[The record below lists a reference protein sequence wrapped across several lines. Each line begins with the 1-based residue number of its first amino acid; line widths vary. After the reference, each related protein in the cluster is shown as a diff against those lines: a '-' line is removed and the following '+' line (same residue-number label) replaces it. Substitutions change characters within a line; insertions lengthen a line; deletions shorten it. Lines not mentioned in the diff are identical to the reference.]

1 VTTATTV
8 GSAAWWWAQ
17 ATTKGGPYYDPELSS
32 CTTSTPCQFPI
43 IGQKGATTVDQMI
56 QDYMPYIS
64 SISGGILAPN
74 TFDVTFSQLVVGSLS
89 ALPGQSSLPWFN
101 LGWAPDYPDPTD
113 YMVPLYEANATYTSG
128 DAVQQGLSL
137 WTCSSSTPNAP
148 TGLPTDPNTMSALI
162 FWANQPGIP
171 QACQGNAY
179 ATMEWGM
186 ADAAGM
192 AVGPARVLVYNLVEH
207 IANHLALYVYYDQE
221 NAVTT
226 YAAWI
231 NPSSVNT
238 NPTIGGGGDN
248 TWYLYNG
255 NKVIG

>member
-1 VTTATTV
+1 
-8 GSAAWWWAQ
+8 
-17 ATTKGGPYYDPELSS
+17 
-32 CTTSTPCQFPI
+32 
-43 IGQKGATTVDQMI
+43 
-56 QDYMPYIS
+56 MPYIS
-64 SISGGILAPN
+64 TISGGTLEPN

-137 WTCSSSTPNAP
+137 WTCSGASAP
-148 TGLPTDPNTMSALI
+148 TGMPTDSNSAAALL
-162 FWANQPGIP
+162 FWANLNPGIP

-179 ATMEWGM
+179 AAMEYGM
-186 ADAAGM
+186 TAAAGM
-192 AVGPARVLVYNLVEH
+192 AVGPARVLMYNLVEH

-226 YAAWI
+226 YASWI
-231 NPSSVNT
+231 NPASVNT

-255 NKVIG
+255 NGVIG